1 MSHHLKSALVV
12 DAGLMLLGGAF
23 LWGLPEIV
31 RRVALDQIL
40 KRTGR
45 AVAIEAVD
53 LNLFT
58 GRIALRNVRLADR
71 DGPDPFVAFE
81 RLDVR
86 LSIPALLRREIRL
99 VEIVLVGPAI
109 RIVRTGPA
117 EFNFSDL
124 VSPVASAMP
133 SRWWTVTVER
143 LTVARAPVRVDD
155 RAVVPPAQWLIQEL
169 AVDAGRLTTRTG
181 GPAGR
186 LAVRA
191 KIDGAP
197 LTLTADPLRLDPALA
212 NARLTFDGYE
222 MRRLE
227 PYVYAPLGVHYRPR
241 GRLRM
246 ALAAEIDSD
255 AQAVRKV
262 RLSRTIGVD
271 KEAWVPVGGGDP
283 FMSASRVAVEIKDAD
298 LLDRTLT
305 VASARIEGL
314 ELQARRDAHGVVDV
328 VEMFRGPAA
337 GDPGG
342 AARAPARAGA
352 GARRAL
358 GRARPAASRTSTP

>member
-1 MSHHLKSALVV
+1 
-12 DAGLMLLGGAF
+12 
-23 LWGLPEIV
+23 
-31 RRVALDQIL
+31 
-40 KRTGR
+40 
-45 AVAIEAVD
+45 
-53 LNLFT
+53 
-58 GRIALRNVRLADR
+58 
-71 DGPDPFVAFE
+71 
-81 RLDVR
+81 
-86 LSIPALLRREIRL
+86 
-99 VEIVLVGPAI
+99 
-109 RIVRTGPA
+109 
-117 EFNFSDL
+117 
-124 VSPVASAMP
+124 
-133 SRWWTVTVER
+133 
-143 LTVARAPVRVDD
+143 
-155 RAVVPPAQWLIQEL
+155 
-169 AVDAGRLTTRTG
+169 
-181 GPAGR
+181 
-186 LAVRA
+186 
-191 KIDGAP
+191 
-197 LTLTADPLRLDPALA
+197 
-212 NARLTFDGYE
+212 